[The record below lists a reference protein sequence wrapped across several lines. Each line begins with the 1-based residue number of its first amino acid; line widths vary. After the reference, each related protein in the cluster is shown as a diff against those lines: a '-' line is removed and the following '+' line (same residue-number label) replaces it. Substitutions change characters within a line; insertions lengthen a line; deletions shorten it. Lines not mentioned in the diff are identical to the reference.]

1 MGAKFFFFTDPA
13 LDPQQPSQAYGPTVP
28 SGGNRFRV
36 SDLHTYTPAAT
47 SAATSAAGAY
57 AVCRGRLCIQA
68 VRNSTNQIQ
77 SLNLILQPLDR
88 PPFDFPYVEYF
99 IYRNINSSSLVN
111 LSGDINLGKEGL
123 SPNQNDLIAYIR
135 GKVLKLPAAS
145 SSTAEGKYIGLD
157 RVHDTSAGADG
168 GKFGGTKP
176 IDHLFRYSSGA
187 ELPIVQAGWKL
198 GDFSTGSEFGIEV
211 VVQTYGAQPKLEWA
225 RRDATALIEVDT
237 LGASASNTDRYR
249 NRLARETIGCFVD
262 PCAFWGMFFDNGL
275 YFRYPAQPADDSKPL
290 KGKPLCDK
298 LFTSSGLFK
307 NYDRIYLKVRNETG
321 YSYNFYGTYLD
332 LNGNTLQIGSDSS
345 NLVADHYDVGGWPI
359 YFKDGLPG
367 NKLCFR
373 LCTKDNAAPLLFLHQ
388 TGGHSPGGKR
398 FKDKLLDPDNPG
410 WTKPI
415 TFTRPK
421 KSGAR
426 PPWCFVAHYLRAQD
440 GLTAPTPIAG
450 VFDTIPLQFGPIGD
464 RIIAAYNELWTSGS
478 TPAQPGPAQNYKR
491 VFISD
496 KVLRYDGGT
505 KPDPTDPTVPAR
517 SITYDR
523 VGDTYYI
530 LQKGIA
536 AATTGKD
543 SVVIVQRR
551 EFAGRKVPSVPW
563 KPSNAVSVTSA
574 NHNLFV
580 MLSTSLSQPVFQ
592 TLNTASGP
600 VTVPTYLELINDTQV
615 KFDLFDFTFM
625 NLSRTLF
632 GTAVPAAK
640 PVSPN
645 PAPTEEH
652 ALFLSLSPQPPA
664 TSSTSRYSAYDVE
677 CRGWDGQTTTSPLPP
692 TAKFSIYSADGV
704 FFSSSDFDRG
714 SLVDATF
721 YKMTFEE
728 DWLSRFWGEVLGRD
742 DKGPA
747 ADQMGSLTESFTQSI
762 IDLTSASGTSNLESD
777 LLALVEDYGHRIWE
791 RARLLAGGDPK
802 YKEWSDRILYCARAK
817 MEVALR
823 SNPYVRAN
831 AEIEKNLVRRFE
843 EFSRN
848 FAKLDFSQSNT
859 GEKRIILTGF
869 DPYGAKVPPPVAKNL
884 LSNPSGKLALHFA
897 DSTAWTYNKVAS
909 LHNHLFIRTCIF
921 PVRWKAAP
929 NDAIAAALGFDE
941 GVVET
946 TIGNAID
953 ATTAGKEVQI
963 VCTCSLDPNIEPV
976 IDISSVPQIHLRIER
991 FAGKCRD
998 NDARTNKDNNN
1009 ESPLKVGGEIK
1020 IDDATLPGASEMNP
1034 FYVSKL
1040 VVSSATLSV
1049 YDGLKVKLRY
1059 NERYLYN
1066 TATSPPSYGYYPTNT
1081 VIFNTTSL
1089 AGTTKTADVNAVV
1102 AAWKAHTAIAAIEGS
1117 GAAYLSN
1124 EIFYRVSNLVQS
1136 NYTPANAKYTS
1147 LKNGH
1152 IHVPNLVSKMSVS
1165 PGSVVTVTVDNLAD
1179 SVLAVL
1185 DGTLGH
1191 P

>member
-1 MGAKFFFFTDPA
+1 MGAKFYFFTDPA
-13 LDPQQPSQAYGPTVP
+13 LLDLQAASQAYGPAGTGTP
-28 SGGNRFRV
+28 GGKDQFRV
-36 SDLHTYTPAAT
+36 SDLHTST
-47 SAATSAAGAY
+47 SAASAF
-57 AVCRGRLCIQA
+57 AVCRGRVAVQA
-68 VRNSTNQIQ
+68 VRNSANQIQ
-77 SLNLILQPLDR
+77 SLNLILQPLDK

-99 IYRNINSSSLVN
+99 IYRNINFSSLVN
-111 LSGDINLGKEGL
+111 SSGDIDLGQERL

-135 GKVLKLPAAS
+135 SKVLKLAAAS

-157 RVHDTSAGADG
+157 RVHDASAGADG
-168 GKFGGTKP
+168 GKFGDPKP

-198 GDFSTGSEFGIEV
+198 AEFATGSEFGIEV

-225 RRDATALIEVDT
+225 RRDVTALIEVDT
-237 LGASASNTDRYR
+237 LGASATANDKYR

-275 YFRYPAQPADDSKPL
+275 YFRTPAVPADDRKLL

-298 LFTSSGLFK
+298 LFTGGGPFK
-307 NYDRIYLKVRNETG
+307 NYDRVYLNVRNETG
-321 YSYNFYGTYLD
+321 YSYNFYGNYED
-332 LNGNTLQIGSDSS
+332 PNGKSLQIGPDSN
-345 NLVADHYDVGGWPI
+345 NLVADNYDVGGWPI
-359 YFKDGLPG
+359 YFKDGLAG
-367 NKLCFR
+367 NKLCFK
-373 LCTKDNAAPLLFLHQ
+373 LCSDNSAPLLFLHQ
-388 TGGHSPGGKR
+388 TGGDSPGGNR
-398 FKDKLLDPDNPG
+398 FNGKLLDSGNPG
-410 WTKPI
+410 WTKPV
-415 TFTRPK
+415 TFARPK

-426 PPWCFVAHYLRAQD
+426 PPWCFVAHYLRGQGGPVPA
-440 GLTAPTPIAG
+440 TSPIG
-450 VFDTIPLQFGPIGD
+450 VFDTAPLQFGPIGD
-464 RIIAAYNELWTSGS
+464 RVIAACNELWTSAS
-478 TPAQPGPAQNYKR
+478 TPPPGPAQQYKR

-536 AATTGKD
+536 VATTGKD

-563 KPSNAVSVTSA
+563 KASNAVSVTSA

-632 GTAVPAAK
+632 GTAVAAAK

-677 CRGWDGQTTTSPLPP
+677 CLGWDGQTITSPLPA
-692 TAKFSIYSADGV
+692 TAKFSVYSADGV

-728 DWLSRFWGEVLGRD
+728 DWLSRFWGEVLGKD
-742 DKGPA
+742 DKATA

-762 IDLTSASGTSNLESD
+762 IDLTSASGVSNLESD
-777 LLALVEDYGHRIWE
+777 LLALVEDYGRRIWD
-791 RARLLAGGDPK
+791 RAVLLVGDTT
-802 YKEWSDRILYCARAK
+802 YEEWSDRILYCARAK

-848 FAKLDFSQSNT
+848 FANLDFSQSTT
-859 GEKRIILTGF
+859 GEKRILLTGF
-869 DPYGAKVPPPVAKNL
+869 DPFGRKVASPHPQDL
-884 LSNPSGKLALHFA
+884 DSNPSGRVALHLA
-897 DSTAWTYNKVAS
+897 GATSWKYNKS
-909 LHNHLFIRTCIF
+909 ISFQNHLFIRTCIF
-921 PVRWKAAP
+921 PVRWKAAR

-941 GVVET
+941 GVVEA

-953 ATTAGKEVQI
+953 TAPAGKNIHI
-963 VCTCSLDPNIEPV
+963 VCTCSLDGGLQDWLTPNLLPFDSLHV
-976 IDISSVPQIHLRIER
+976 RIDR
-991 FAGKCRD
+991 FAGRCRSGQL
-998 NDARTNKDNNN
+998 DNNN
-1009 ESPLKVGGEIK
+1009 FSSTEIA
-1020 IDDATLPGASEMNP
+1020 DNTLPNGTSMQP
-1034 FYVSKL
+1034 FYETGLKPKLKNSGADLSDHDGKL
-1040 VVSSATLSV
+1040 VF
-1049 YDGLKVKLRY
+1049 KIRY
-1059 NERYLYN
+1059 NERYDAFSTFPVTIFSNLSSV
-1066 TATSPPSYGYYPTNT
+1066 TDD
-1081 VIFNTTSL
+1081 VIFHTLKCSPTFDNIVADTRSAWGT
-1089 AGTTKTADVNAVV
+1089 AGASFHVRR
-1102 AAWKAHTAIAAIEGS
+1102 GS
-1117 GAAYLSN
+1117 GGAFLSN
-1124 EIFYRVSNLVQS
+1124 EIYYRVSNLVQS
-1136 NYTPANAKYTS
+1136 VPRYS
-1147 LKNGH
+1147 GIINGH
-1152 IHVPNLVSKMSVS
+1152 IHVPLLKNYQKTSSTS
-1165 PGSVVTVTVDNLAD
+1165 VTVTADELTD

-1185 DGTLGH
+1185 DGTLG